1 MITAYIGKNISNNIL
16 SYNIKKKYMSSFEIQ
31 IFKLWASIKRK
42 SIIQI
47 ERNES
52 YSIKIYITEKVSLE
66 NTLKSAEIILLHSRT
81 FVTAM

>member
-1 MITAYIGKNISNNIL
+1 MNKLKYKFLNFGHL
-16 SYNIKKKYMSSFEIQ
+16 S
-31 IFKLWASIKRK
+31 KRK

-52 YSIKIYITEKVSLE
+52 YSIKIYITRKVSLE

-81 FVTAM
+81 FVTAI